1 MSNKKLDVYSNYN
14 EYFKNFL
21 GGWTFEN
28 GDEIV
33 TITDVTTEEMYDSQN
48 GGKKQAP
55 CLHFKEKQLPMVLNK
70 TNADM
75 VAKVTGSDIPNDW
88 KGKQI
93 KLGQSKVKAFGK
105 ESLAIRVRDEV
116 ITTNEPVQKVVKEQ
130 LEQIQGLIDN
140 GAITNVEAMLQYYNV
155 SKLEDLSQTDA
166 ANLIKAKTQEV
177 NF

>member
-1 MSNKKLDVYSNYN
+1 MSKKLDLYSNYN

-28 GDEIV
+28 GDETL
-33 TITDVTTEEMYDSQN
+33 TITDVTTEEMYDSQS

-55 CLHFKEKQLPMVLNK
+55 CLHFKEKELPMVLNK

-75 VAKVTGSDIPNDW
+75 VAKVTGSDIPNNW
-88 KGKQI
+88 IGKRI
-93 KLGQSKVKAFGK
+93 VCGQTKIRAFGK

-116 ITTNEPVQKVVKEQ
+116 PTNTAIEKATPEQ
-130 LEQIQGLIDN
+130 VAKINELVES
-140 GAITNVEAMLQYYNV
+140 GAIADVNKMLDFFGVKTIEDIGKDRAEA
-155 SKLEDLSQTDA
+155 
-166 ANLIKAKTQEV
+166 LIKQKTEA